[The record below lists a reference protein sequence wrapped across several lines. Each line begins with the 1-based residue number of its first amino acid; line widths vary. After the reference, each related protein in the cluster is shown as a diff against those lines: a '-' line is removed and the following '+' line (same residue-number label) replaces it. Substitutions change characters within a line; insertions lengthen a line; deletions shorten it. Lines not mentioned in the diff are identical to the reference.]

1 MPRCFADPNPVYMPA
16 MRLITA
22 ITNAN
27 PAVVTTS
34 FDHGYISGIVVRMD
48 VPEADGMQ
56 EINGQTGTIT
66 VTGSDTFTIDID
78 TTFFSPFSIP
88 MSPSQH
94 ENICAM
100 VVPIGEVNEL
110 LRAAVQN
117 VLPSGELP

>member
-1 MPRCFADPNPVYMPA
+1 MPRCYAEPNPVYMPA

-27 PAVVTTS
+27 PAEVTTS
-34 FDHGYISGIVVRMD
+34 FDHGYISGIIVRLD

-56 EINGQTGTIT
+56 EINGKTGTIT

-78 TTFFSPFSIP
+78 TTFFEPFSIP
-88 MSPSQH
+88 GSPSQH
-94 ENICAM
+94 QNICAM